1 MSLRKHERLK
11 VDVLWVARWWTLTRL
26 ALQARFERMRVHG
39 PVGSKRITSAAPGET
54 SPRQSLK
61 MTLVGQENFGAVTN
75 GPAVSAKL

>member
-39 PVGSKRITSAAPGET
+39 PVGSKRITSAAPG
-54 SPRQSLK
+54 
-61 MTLVGQENFGAVTN
+61 
-75 GPAVSAKL
+75 